1 MTTDTNAGLAAIRR
15 IVDDWPRLTVEE
27 WAEVCTD
34 DVEYQNMPWRGVVT
48 VGPAGI
54 HQVLQQF
61 VANYETRFEVGPTGC
76 DGANGF
82 SERVEHFTPKP
93 GTEAEAFELP
103 VLGVFEVR
111 DGKVSA
117 WRDYFDR
124 RAMKA

>member
-1 MTTDTNAGLAAIRR
+1 MTDNETGLAAIRR
-15 IVDDWPRLTVEE
+15 IVEDWPRLSLED
-27 WAEVCTD
+27 WAEVVTD

-48 VGPAGI
+48 IGPEGI

-61 VANYETRFEVGPTGC
+61 VANYETRFEVGATGC
-76 DGANGF
+76 TGMHGF

-93 GTEAEAFELP
+93 GTNAEVFELP
-103 VLGVFEVR
+103 VLGVFELR
-111 DGKVSA
+111 EGKVSA